1 MALATQT
8 PLRFDLDRT
17 SPVPLYHQLAS
28 AIEQAITDGTLA
40 PGSSLENEIALAS
53 RLGISRP
60 TARQALKSLVDR
72 GLLVRRRG
80 VGTQVAPTQI
90 HRRVGL
96 TSLYDDLA
104 SSGQQPATRL
114 LAWERVEAAA
124 DVAEELEIEPGSPVV
139 RIQRLRLAGEEP
151 IAVLTNYLPESLA
164 PPAEELE
171 QTGLYECLR
180 SRGCQPSV
188 ARQRIGARAATAA
201 EARML
206 DESPRSALLTAVR
219 VAYDDA
225 GRVVESGHH
234 LYRASRYVFETTL
247 FSR

>member
-1 MALATQT
+1 M
-8 PLRFDLDRT
+8 RVDLDRT

-28 AIEQAITDGTLA
+28 AIEGAIVSGTLA
-40 PGSSLENEIALAS
+40 PGSSLENEIALAQ

-90 HRRVGL
+90 HRPVGL
-96 TSLYDDLA
+96 TSLYDDLEG
-104 SSGQQPATRL
+104 SGQRPSTRL
-114 LAWERVEAAA
+114 LEWEQREASTEE
-124 DVAEELEIEPGSPVV
+124 AEELEIEPGSAVV
-139 RIQRLRLAGEEP
+139 MISRLRLAGQDP
-151 IAVLTNYLPESLA
+151 IAVLTNLLPSELA
-164 PPAEELE
+164 PSREDLE
-171 QTGLYECLR
+171 RTGLYECLR
-180 SRGCQPSV
+180 ERGCQPSV
-188 ARQRIGARAATAA
+188 AKQRIGARTASAA

-206 DESPRSALLTAVR
+206 EEAARSALLTADR

-225 GRVVESGHH
+225 GRVVEVGHH
-234 LYRASRYVFETTL
+234 IYRASRYSFETTL

>member
-1 MALATQT
+1 MTDT
-8 PLRFDLDRT
+8 PLRLDLDRS

-28 AIEQAITDGTLA
+28 SIEAAITDGRLK
-40 PGSSLENEIALAS
+40 PGSSLENEIALAA

-104 SSGQQPATRL
+104 GSGQQPRTELLEWQRLEAT
-114 LAWERVEAAA
+114 ADIAASLES
-124 DVAEELEIEPGSPVV
+124 EEGVPVV
-139 RIQRLRLAGEEP
+139 MIKRLRLAGDDP
-151 IAVLTNYLPESLA
+151 IAVLTNYLHEALA
-164 PPAEELE
+164 PSEADLE
-171 QTGLYECLR
+171 RTGLYECLR
-180 SRGCQPSV
+180 ERGAQPSV
-188 ARQRIGARAATAA
+188 ARQRIGARAASAA

-206 DESPRSALLTAVR
+206 QESPRSALLTADR
-219 VAYDDA
+219 VAYDDG
-225 GRVVESGHH
+225 GRVVEVGHH
-234 LYRASRYVFETTL
+234 IYRASRYVFETTL

>member
-1 MALATQT
+1 MTEP
-8 PLRFDLDRT
+8 PLRLDLDRT

-28 AIEQAITDGTLA
+28 AIEAAISDGRLA
-40 PGSSLENEIALAS
+40 SGASLENEIALAA

-80 VGTQVAPTQI
+80 VGTQVAPAQI

-104 SSGQQPATRL
+104 GSGQRPATRL
-114 LAWERVEAAA
+114 LEWQRVEASA
-124 DVAEELEIEPGSPVV
+124 DVAEELETTEGAEVV
-139 RIQRLRLAGEEP
+139 LIRRLRLAGEEP
-151 IAVLTNYLPESLA
+151 IAVLTNYLPGALA
-164 PPAEELE
+164 PSPEDLE
-171 QTGLYECLR
+171 RTGLYESLR
-180 SRGCQPSV
+180 ERGCQPSV

-201 EARML
+201 ESRML
-206 DESPRSALLTAVR
+206 EESPRTALLTADR
-219 VAYDDA
+219 VAYDDG
-225 GRVVESGHH
+225 GRVVEVGHH
-234 LYRASRYVFETTL
+234 IYRASRYVFETTL